1 MVKMYNKN
9 ILDVYKELNTTDDGL
24 SSSEAKARLEKNGL
38 NKLKENKGRSGLE
51 IFLDQFKDLM
61 IIILI
66 LVDIFMLFYAFFVSG
81 DYIDSIVITFVVF
94 INAIMGFL
102 QENKAE
108 VTLKNLMKYNKTS
121 VQAKRDNE
129 FGIIDSEK
137 LVKGDVVVLNA
148 GDIVPADIRIVK
160 CSNLTVDESALTGE
174 SISIIKNNKVLS
186 NNLQIQDM
194 SNMLFSGTVITT
206 GSVEGVVVST
216 GMDTELGKIAKSLNT
231 PYRVETPLE
240 LRIKELS
247 KKISILIFLILIF
260 IFIYSMIKGIHI
272 VDTIML
278 AISLAVA
285 AIPEGLPAVITICLS
300 NGTNAMFKK
309 NTIVRQMNSIETIGS
324 LNVICSDKTGT
335 ITQNKMSVKDIRIYN
350 EEILDKIFAL
360 CNDALIDNDS
370 YIGDPTEY
378 CLYEYLKNKNIDVIN
393 TRKTYKRIDSIPF
406 DSVRKMMST
415 FNRIEDTYYLLVKG
429 SNKNVIDKCK
439 YIYKDNKKVL
449 LTLKDKKNLY
459 DEIYKMQDN
468 ALRVMSFAYKEFDK
482 KIDDITKSEDDL
494 VLAGIVGVIDPPRED
509 VKKAIQDCK
518 NASIR
523 PIMITGDSLNTASAI
538 AIDVGIINSKEEA
551 IEGAELDNYDDEK
564 LLDIINK
571 YSVYAR
577 VNPKHKER
585 IVHILQKNNKVV
597 AMTGDGVNDAPAIK
611 DADVGIGMGIT
622 GTDVTKNVSDIILL
636 DDSFSTIVS
645 SVEEGRRIYTNIRK
659 NIVYS
664 LSSNMAEIFIV
675 LISLLTGTSMLLP
688 IHILFIDLVTD
699 SIPSIALSFEPI
711 EKNTMSLK
719 PNSKKK
725 KLFTPFILSSIISSS
740 FIETLFVILSYIL
753 VRHENSGVV
762 STVVLLSLIIQEILY
777 AISVRNLKEPIIK
790 QGIFSN
796 KAMNISIVALAIVEI
811 IFFVTPL
818 RGIISVS
825 SISFNLALEVILLN
839 LFAFVVYEMIKIINV
854 RFFKD

>member
-1 MVKMYNKN
+1 
-9 ILDVYKELNTTDDGL
+9 
-24 SSSEAKARLEKNGL
+24 
-38 NKLKENKGRSGLE
+38 
-51 IFLDQFKDLM
+51 
-61 IIILI
+61 
-66 LVDIFMLFYAFFVSG
+66 
-81 DYIDSIVITFVVF
+81 
-94 INAIMGFL
+94 
-102 QENKAE
+102 
-108 VTLKNLMKYNKTS
+108 
-121 VQAKRDNE
+121 
-129 FGIIDSEK
+129 
-137 LVKGDVVVLNA
+137 
-148 GDIVPADIRIVK
+148 
-160 CSNLTVDESALTGE
+160 
-174 SISIIKNNKVLS
+174 
-186 NNLQIQDM
+186 
-194 SNMLFSGTVITT
+194 
-206 GSVEGVVVST
+206 
-216 GMDTELGKIAKSLNT
+216 
-231 PYRVETPLE
+231 
-240 LRIKELS
+240 
-247 KKISILIFLILIF
+247 
-260 IFIYSMIKGIHI
+260 MIKGIHI

>member
-1 MVKMYNKN
+1 MYSKR
-9 ILDVYKELNTTDDGL
+9 IDDVYKELNTTDDGL
-24 SSSEAKARLEKNGL
+24 SSSEAKARIEKYGL
-38 NKLKENKGRSGLE
+38 NKLRENKGRSTLN
-51 IFLDQFKDLM
+51 IFADQFKDLM

-66 LVDIFMLFYAFFVSG
+66 LVDIFMLFYAIFVNG
-81 DYIDSIVITFVVF
+81 DYIDFIVITFVIF

-108 VTLKNLMKYNKTS
+108 VTLKNLMQYNKTQTQ
-121 VQAKRDNE
+121 VKRDNK
-129 FGIIDSEK
+129 FQIIDSEN
-137 LVKGDVVVLNA
+137 LVKGDVVTLNA
-148 GDIVPADIRIVK
+148 GDVIPADIRIVK

-174 SISIIKNNKVLS
+174 SVSILKNNKVLS
-186 NNLQIQDM
+186 ENLQIQDM
-194 SNMLFSGTVITT
+194 SNMLFSGTVIAT
-206 GSVEGVVVST
+206 GSVEGVVVNT

-247 KKISILIFLILIF
+247 KKISVLIFLILIF
-260 IFIYSMIKGIHI
+260 IFIYSTIKGIHI

-309 NTIVRQMNSIETIGS
+309 KTIVRQINSIETIGS

-335 ITQNKMSVKDIRIYN
+335 ITQNKMSVKDMIIYD
-350 EEILDKIFAL
+350 EVMLYKVFAL
-360 CNDALIDNDS
+360 CNDGLIDNNS
-370 YIGDPTEY
+370 YIGDPTET
-378 CLYEYLKNKNIDVIN
+378 CLYECLKRKDIDVIS
-393 TRKTYKRIDSIPF
+393 TRKKYKRIDCIPF
-406 DSVRKMMST
+406 DSVRKMMAT
-415 FNRIEDTYYLLVKG
+415 LNKIDETYYLLVKG
-429 SNKNVIDKCK
+429 SNKSVIDKCK

-449 LTLKDKKNLY
+449 LTSKEKKNLY
-459 DEIYKMQDN
+459 DEISNMQDK
-468 ALRVMSFAYKEFDK
+468 ALRVMSFAYRSFADK
-482 KIDDITKSEDDL
+482 PDDITKSEKEL
-494 VLAGIVGVIDPPRED
+494 ILAGIVGIIDPPRED
-509 VKKAIQDCK
+509 VKKAINDCK
-518 NASIR
+518 KASIR
-523 PIMITGDSLNTASAI
+523 PIMITGDSLNTASAV
-538 AIDVGIINSKEEA
+538 AISVGIINSKEEA
-551 IEGAELDNYDDEK
+551 IEGSELDNYDDNQ
-564 LLDIINK
+564 LVDIINK

-645 SVEEGRRIYTNIRK
+645 AVEEGRRIYSNIRK

-740 FIETLFVILSYIL
+740 FIETLFVVLSYIL
-753 VRHENSGVV
+753 VSHESSEVV

-777 AISVRNLKEPIIK
+777 AISVRNLKKPIIQ
-790 QGIFSN
+790 QGVFSN
-796 KAMNISIVALAIVEI
+796 KAMNIGIIALIIVEI
-811 IFFVTPL
+811 IFFATPL
-818 RGIISVS
+818 RRVISIVP
-825 SISFNLALEVILLN
+825 ISFELAFQVILLN

-854 RFFKD
+854 RAFKD

>member
-1 MVKMYNKN
+1 MYNKN

-247 KKISILIFLILIF
+247 KKISILIFIILLF

-360 CNDALIDNDS
+360 CNDALIDNNS